1 MILSQDHNWI
11 QQVCWSTILPTEYY
25 PMDKGTVKTDVAQV
39 NKLPTAVTGYSRYA
53 GVLSYQQNTILW
65 TKGTVKTDVAQVSKL
80 PTAVQVDPN
89 DTGNDGSQVGNLP
102 YLKRTKVN

>member
-39 NKLPTAVTGYSRYA
+39 
-53 GVLSYQQNTILW
+53 
-65 TKGTVKTDVAQVSKL
+65 SKL

-89 DTGNDGSQVGNLP
+89 DTGNDGSQAGNLP
-102 YLKRTKVN
+102 YLKRNKVN